1 VRPKPGTSVTDDG
14 YAPWRGQQVSA
25 WLSLA
30 AIVAVSAGAL
40 REWISTQTALIG
52 VALLALYAI
61 HAFNRVRA
69 RQRGKTVEHAAIR
82 ALHRA
87 LNGIPGVRLT
97 SNVRMRSGADIDA
110 VLTVAGSDV
119 PVEIKSYGRWKTYF
133 FGLWPGARERATI
146 RQVRRQMTEMRAAQA
161 LVWLPHGRP
170 GLWQR
175 WSAHPRAAKNIHLV
189 FGNSERVADFVRN
202 R

>member
-1 VRPKPGTSVTDDG
+1 VDDG

-25 WLSLA
+25 WLALA
-30 AIVAVSAGAL
+30 AIVAVVVAAQQ
-40 REWISTQTALIG
+40 EWVSTQAALIG

-69 RQRGKTVEHAAIR
+69 RQRGKAVEHTAIR
-82 ALHRA
+82 ALCRE
-87 LNGIPGVRLT
+87 LNGMRGIRT
-97 SNVRMRSGADIDA
+97 ATNVRMRSGADID
-110 VLTVAGSDV
+110 VVITVAGRDM

-146 RQVRRQMTEMRAAQA
+146 RQVRRQMAEVKAIQA

-175 WSAHPRAAKNIHLV
+175 WAAHPRAARNIHLV
-189 FGNSERVADFVRN
+189 FGNADRVAAIIAN
-202 R
+202 AQASA